1 MLLQHLWSLGWKW
14 KHWPK
19 HKTQVFKRII
29 CFTGII
35 ISYQDSIFWDT
46 VYVNVKVWKLC
57 RQNIH
62 TSTCCRSRSVNFVFV
77 VAGNILKCLNMRVMN
92 RSFMEEINSFNLRGI
107 RWNINCQLRV
117 MFLKVLVL
125 FPSLTHWH
133 IKVLSA
139 AFIFLQIN
147 SPKRYICIN
156 AGGKSD
162 LPLAVT

>member
-1 MLLQHLWSLGWKW
+1 MF
-14 KHWPK
+14 
-19 HKTQVFKRII
+19 HKNYYFLSRFV
-29 CFTGII
+29 
-35 ISYQDSIFWDT
+35 FWDT
-46 VYVNVKVWKLC
+46 MHVKFGSCVDK
-57 RQNIH
+57 
-62 TSTCCRSRSVNFVFV
+62 TSTHPHAVGAGASILCSLWR
-77 VAGNILKCLNMRVMN
+77 AGNILKCLNMRFMN

-162 LPLAVT
+162 IPLAVT